1 MYLPVHN
8 YTSQGS
14 SLSIS
19 GNSVNNTYISLCCC
33 CCGGRG
39 CEIYSKCLCWGLA
52 LDNPRQATQLLA

>member
-14 SLSIS
+14 SLSTS
-19 GNSVNNTYISLCCC
+19 GNSVNNTYISPCCC
-33 CCGGRG
+33 

-52 LDNPRQATQLLA
+52 LDNTRQATQLLA